1 MKELINNILSEI
13 ETDVAVVD
21 LNGYDIIEASLS
33 MVLRLQ
39 DVLTDLRNQLQTYVF
54 SSKEEEIYFFKNQ
67 KPELLGR
74 LLYFY
79 KIYRIETQ
87 CPTGSNEVIR
97 LYINK
102 ELDGLTYFFNRNL
115 DFYQYY
121 RSHSTIHDEHY
132 FLRGKT
138 DIRLCT
144 DSAQFDKDPNFST
157 GYDYKVAKILA
168 NEMLR
173 IYLNKK
179 LQKLEN
185 ESYIEKQQYSINSKT
200 PVRFMGKKA
209 ALIELGYAL
218 VSSGDI
224 NHGNIEIKEF
234 MNFLSS
240 MFNIDLGGYY
250 DAYVAMKER
259 KDQTAYLNLLAEKL
273 SKRMRE
279 DDNKR

>member
-1 MKELINNILSEI
+1 MKEVFDKILAQVNVEI
-13 ETDVAVVD
+13 DKID
-21 LNGYDIIEASLS
+21 LYDFDIIETSLS
-33 MVLRLQ
+33 MVFRLQ
-39 DVLTDLRNQLQTYVF
+39 SVLTDLRNQLQTYVF
-54 SSKEEEIYFFKNQ
+54 SSKEEEIFFFKNQ
-67 KPELLGR
+67 KPELLGK

-102 ELDGLTYFFNRNL
+102 ELDSLTYFFNRNL

-132 FLRGKT
+132 FLRGRT

-179 LQKLEN
+179 LQKLES
-185 ESYIEKQQYSINSKT
+185 ESYIEKQRQGINSKT
-200 PVRFMGKKA
+200 PVRFTGKKS

-218 VSSGDI
+218 ASSGDI
-224 NHGNIEIKEF
+224 NHGNIEIKEL
-234 MNFLSS
+234 MNYLSS

-250 DAYVAMKER
+250 DAYIAMKER
-259 KDQTAYLNLLAEKL
+259 KDRTSYLNRLIDNLT
-273 SKRMRE
+273 KRMNE
-279 DDNKR
+279 DDSK

>member
-1 MKELINNILSEI
+1 MMKEKINKILAQIDLEI
-13 ETDVAVVD
+13 DEID
-21 LNGYDIIEASLS
+21 LYGYDIIETSLS
-33 MVLRLQ
+33 MVHRLRNILI
-39 DVLTDLRNQLQTYVF
+39 DLKNQLQTYVF
-54 SSKEEEIYFFKNQ
+54 ASKEEEISFFKNQ

-87 CPTGSNEVIR
+87 CPTGSNEVIKHH
-97 LYINK
+97 INM
-102 ELDGLTYFFNRNL
+102 ELDSLTYFFNRNL

-121 RSHSTIHDEHY
+121 RSNSTIYDEYY

-185 ESYIEKQQYSINSKT
+185 ESYIEKQQHSINSKT
-200 PVRFMGKKA
+200 PVRFTGKKA

-250 DAYVAMKER
+250 DAYIAMKER
-259 KDQTAYLNLLAEKL
+259 KDRTTYLRKLTDNLI
-273 SKRMRE
+273 KRMDN
-279 DDNKR
+279 DDLR

>member
-1 MKELINNILSEI
+1 MKEKLADILYKVDIEI
-13 ETDVAVVD
+13 DKID
-21 LNGYDIIEASLS
+21 LYGYDIIETSLS
-33 MVLRLQ
+33 MVHRLQ
-39 DVLTDLRNQLQTYVF
+39 NVLVNLRGELQTYTF
-54 SSKEEEIYFFKNQ
+54 PTKEEEIYFFKNQ

-102 ELDGLTYFFNRNL
+102 ELDSLTYFFNRNL
-115 DFYQYY
+115 NFYQYY

-132 FLRGKT
+132 FLRGRT

-179 LQKLEN
+179 LQKLGS
-185 ESYIEKQQYSINSKT
+185 ESYIEKQRQGINSKT
-200 PVRFMGKKA
+200 PVRFTGKKS

-218 VSSGDI
+218 ASSGDI
-224 NHGNIEIKEF
+224 NHGNIEIKEL
-234 MNFLSS
+234 MNYLSS

-250 DAYVAMKER
+250 DAYIAMKER
-259 KDQTAYLNLLAEKL
+259 KDRTSYLNRLIDNLT
-273 SKRMRE
+273 KRMNE
-279 DDNKR
+279 DDSK

>member
-1 MKELINNILSEI
+1 MKEKVCDILSEI
-13 ETDVAVVD
+13 SMEIDEID
-21 LNGYDIIEASLS
+21 LYDYDIIEISLS
-33 MVLRLQ
+33 MVHRLQ
-39 DVLTDLRNQLQTYVF
+39 NILANLRSELQTYVF
-54 SSKEEEIYFFKNQ
+54 SSKEEEISFFKNQ

-87 CPTGSNEVIR
+87 CPTGSNEVIKC
-97 LYINK
+97 YINK
-102 ELDGLTYFFNRNL
+102 ELDSLTYFFNRNL

-121 RSHSTIHDEHY
+121 RSHSTVYDEYY
-132 FLRGKT
+132 FLRGKI
-138 DIRLCT
+138 DVRLCT

-179 LQKLEN
+179 LQKLES
-185 ESYIEKQQYSINSKT
+185 ESIEKQQQGINTKI
-200 PVRFMGKKA
+200 PIRFTGKKS

-218 VSSGDI
+218 ASTGDI

-234 MNFLSS
+234 MTYLSS

-250 DAYVAMKER
+250 DAYIAMKER
-259 KDQTAYLNLLAEKL
+259 KDRTAYLNRLIDNLT
-273 SKRMRE
+273 KRMNE
-279 DDNKR
+279 DDG

>member
-1 MKELINNILSEI
+1 MKEKLADILYKVDIEIDNI
-13 ETDVAVVD
+13 D
-21 LNGYDIIEASLS
+21 LYGYDIIETSLS
-33 MVLRLQ
+33 MVHHLQ
-39 DVLTDLRNQLQTYVF
+39 NVLVDLRDELQTYTF
-54 SSKEEEIYFFKNQ
+54 PTKEEEIYFFKNQ

-87 CPTGSNEVIR
+87 CATGSNEVIR

-102 ELDGLTYFFNRNL
+102 ELDSLTYFFNRNL

-132 FLRGKT
+132 FLRGRT

-173 IYLNKK
+173 IYLNKR
-179 LQKLEN
+179 LQKLECD
-185 ESYIEKQQYSINSKT
+185 SYIEDKQTVTTKI
-200 PVRFMGKKA
+200 PIRFTGKKN

-234 MNFLSS
+234 MKYLSS
-240 MFNIDLGGYY
+240 IFNIDLGGYY
-250 DAYVAMKER
+250 DAYIAMKER

>member
-1 MKELINNILSEI
+1 MKEKLADILYKVDIEI
-13 ETDVAVVD
+13 DKID
-21 LNGYDIIEASLS
+21 LYGYDIIETSLS
-33 MVLRLQ
+33 MVHRLQ
-39 DVLTDLRNQLQTYVF
+39 NVLVNLRGELQTYTF
-54 SSKEEEIYFFKNQ
+54 PTKEEEIYFFKNQ

-102 ELDGLTYFFNRNL
+102 ELDSLTYFFNRNL

-132 FLRGKT
+132 FLRGRT

-179 LQKLEN
+179 LQKLGS
-185 ESYIEKQQYSINSKT
+185 ESYIEKQRQGINSKT
-200 PVRFMGKKA
+200 PVRFTGKKS

-218 VSSGDI
+218 ASSGDI
-224 NHGNIEIKEF
+224 NHGNIEIKEL
-234 MNFLSS
+234 MNYLSS

-250 DAYVAMKER
+250 DAYIAMKER
-259 KDQTAYLNLLAEKL
+259 KDRTSYLNRLIDNLT
-273 SKRMRE
+273 KRMNE
-279 DDNKR
+279 DDSK

>member
-1 MKELINNILSEI
+1 MGEVDEILKQIEVEI
-13 ETDVAVVD
+13 SKID
-21 LNGYDIIEASLS
+21 LYNYDIIETSLS

-39 DVLTDLRNQLQTYVF
+39 DALTNLRRKLQTYVF
-54 SSKEEEIYFFKNQ
+54 SSKEEEIYFFKSQ

-74 LLYFY
+74 LLYFH
-79 KIYRIETQ
+79 KIYRIEVQ
-87 CPTGSNEVIR
+87 CPTGSNDVIR
-97 LYINK
+97 LYLNK
-102 ELDGLTYFFNRNL
+102 ELDSLTYFFNRNL

-121 RSHSTIHDEHY
+121 RSHSTVHDELY
-132 FLRGKT
+132 FLRGKV
-138 DIRLCT
+138 DFRLCT

-179 LQKLEN
+179 LQKLECD
-185 ESYIEKQQYSINSKT
+185 SYIEEKQTIATKT
-200 PVRFMGKKA
+200 PIRFTGKKN

-234 MNFLSS
+234 MEYLSII
-240 MFNIDLGGYY
+240 FNIDLGGYY
-250 DAYVAMKER
+250 DAYIAMKER
-259 KDQTAYLNLLAEKL
+259 KDQTAYLKKLEECLA
-273 SKRMRE
+273 KRMDE
-279 DDNKR
+279 K

>member
-1 MKELINNILSEI
+1 MKEKLADILYKVDIEIDNI
-13 ETDVAVVD
+13 D
-21 LNGYDIIEASLS
+21 LYGYDIIETSLS
-33 MVLRLQ
+33 MVHRLQ
-39 DVLTDLRNQLQTYVF
+39 NVLVDLRDELQTYTF
-54 SSKEEEIYFFKNQ
+54 PTKEEEIYFFKNQ

-102 ELDGLTYFFNRNL
+102 ELDSLTYFFNRNL

-132 FLRGKT
+132 FLRGRT

-179 LQKLEN
+179 LQKLECD
-185 ESYIEKQQYSINSKT
+185 SYIEDKQTVTTKI
-200 PVRFMGKKA
+200 PIRFTGKKN

-234 MNFLSS
+234 MKYLSS
-240 MFNIDLGGYY
+240 IFNIDLGGYY
-250 DAYVAMKER
+250 DAYIAMKER
-259 KDQTAYLNLLAEKL
+259 KEQTAYLNLLAEKL
-273 SKRMRE
+273 SIRMRE